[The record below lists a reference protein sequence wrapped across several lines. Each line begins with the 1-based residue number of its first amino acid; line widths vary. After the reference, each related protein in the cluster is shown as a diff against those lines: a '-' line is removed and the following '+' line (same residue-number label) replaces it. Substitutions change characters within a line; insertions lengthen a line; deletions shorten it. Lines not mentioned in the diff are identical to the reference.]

1 MALSSSNTRI
11 VASAAPASRA
21 EALALRVPASADVLE
36 IRLDAFLEP
45 PDLPALRAA
54 FAGRTLL
61 ATLRSAR
68 EGGSFTGGPEEAGAV
83 LSAALAAGFD
93 LVDVELVVAR
103 GRRLLG
109 LPPERVVVSVH
120 DLSEAPDL
128 EGWARELA
136 AARAAFSK
144 LVTRAANE
152 TEARAVLD
160 LQERHGRQ
168 LTAFA
173 MGEFGIVSR
182 VLSPF
187 LGAPLAFGSIGP
199 PTAPGQLSAVDLREI
214 YGVGTDRRVEQL
226 FALFGGRVSHS
237 FSPALHNARFRSL
250 ELPYLY
256 VPCAVKEL
264 PKAPRIGGLPL
275 AGASVTVP
283 FKEDAARLAPCE
295 ETALNTLLWNGR
307 SVRGVNTDRVPFETF
322 LQPAE
327 PGRIALV
334 LGTGGTAR
342 TAIAVLKARGY
353 DVKVASR
360 DPERAAAFAYETGV
374 EATGNAVFRVDV
386 LVNATPLGL
395 SASDPLPCDASLV
408 TAGMTVV
415 DAPYL
420 AGGTA
425 LTRLARSRGARLL
438 DGFAFLVSQA
448 AAQSTL
454 FTGVATAPGDLLAAL
469 PERIRAIFTEVSA
482 S

>member
-1 MALSSSNTRI
+1 MALTSSNTRI
-11 VASAAPASRA
+11 VASAAPASNA
-21 EALALRVPASADVLE
+21 EALALRVPAVSEVLE
-36 IRLDAFLEP
+36 IRLDSFLEP
-45 PDLPALRAA
+45 PDLSALRAA

-61 ATLRSAR
+61 ATLRSVR
-68 EGGSFTGGPEEAGAV
+68 EGGSFTGGPEEAGTV

-93 LVDVELVVAR
+93 LVDVELVAAR

-120 DLSEAPDL
+120 DLSESPDL

-136 AARAAFSK
+136 SAQAAFSK
-144 LVTRAANE
+144 LVTLAANE
-152 TEARAVLD
+152 SGARAVLD
-160 LQERHGRQ
+160 LQQRHGRQ
-168 LTAFA
+168 LSAFA
-173 MGEFGIVSR
+173 MGEFGVVSR

-187 LGAPLAFGSIGP
+187 LGAPLAYGSLGA

-214 YGVGTDRRVEQL
+214 YGIGTGRKIDKL

-237 FSPALHNARFRSL
+237 YSPALHNGRFQSL

-295 ETALNTLLWNGR
+295 ETALNTLLWNGG
-307 SVRGVNTDRVPFETF
+307 SVRGVNTDRIPFEAF
-322 LQPAE
+322 LLPAE
-327 PGRIALV
+327 PAQTALV

-342 TAIAVLKARGY
+342 TAIAVLRGRGY

-374 EATGNAVFRVDV
+374 EAVGTGVAQVDV

-395 SASDPLPCDASLV
+395 AASDPLPCDESLV
-408 TAGMTVV
+408 TSELTVV
-415 DAPYL
+415 DAPYV

-438 DGFAFLVSQA
+438 DGFTFLVSQA

-454 FTGVATAPGDLLAAL
+454 FTGVATTPGDLLAAL
-469 PERIRAIFTEVSA
+469 PERIRSIFTEVS
-482 S
+482 SS